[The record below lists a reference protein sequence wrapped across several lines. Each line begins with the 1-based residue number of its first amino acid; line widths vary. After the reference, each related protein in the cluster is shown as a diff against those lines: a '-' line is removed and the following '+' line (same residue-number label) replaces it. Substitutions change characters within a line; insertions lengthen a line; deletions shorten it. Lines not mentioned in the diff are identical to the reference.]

1 MRWLREQR
9 GAGRATPSEAEERE
23 LSLDRQEQE
32 LRARMDV
39 ATARERALA
48 RHAAGLAER
57 ERAAAEEEQ
66 RLAELA
72 AGLATVREELEEL
85 RVRLD
90 EREAELARRETP
102 PRLELE
108 PPAEPLHG
116 TTVLGVSAEN
126 VGAPVRLEVA
136 AGSGDW
142 RSAPGV
148 GPRLDTRAL
157 VDGRWRVRAV
167 AGENTS
173 EQIEIVVDNDP
184 PAARV
189 IAPAPGSVVSG
200 QVRVQADADDAGS
213 GVDWLRVERSI
224 DDDHWRPVAG
234 ETWDTTQDDDGEWL
248 LRAVAVD
255 RAGNAGTSEPVRVTV
270 HNVVAPGP
278 SEPVAAGSPGRPT
291 LMDLEHLVEGHA
303 DLGPDRVEELQA
315 ILYHLRDFAGVDGRI
330 PAEFDALVDAE
341 FGALM

>member
-1 MRWLREQR
+1 VRWQREQR
-9 GAGRATPSEAEERE
+9 GADRATPSEAEERE
-23 LSLDRQEQE
+23 AALDRQEQE
-32 LRARMDV
+32 LRTRTDV

-48 RHAAGLAER
+48 RHAAGLAAR

-66 RLAELA
+66 RLAGLA
-72 AGLATVREELEEL
+72 AGLSMLREELEEL
-85 RVRLD
+85 RARLD
-90 EREAELARRETP
+90 EREAELARRAAP

-116 TTVLGVSAEN
+116 TAVLGVAAEN
-126 VGAPVRLEVA
+126 VGAPVTLEVA
-136 AGSGDW
+136 AAGSDNWGP
-142 RSAPGV
+142 APGA

-167 AGENTS
+167 AGDAAS
-173 EQIEIVVDNDP
+173 EDVEIVVDNDP

-189 IAPAPGSVVSG
+189 VMPPAGAVLSG
-200 QVRVQADADDAGS
+200 PVHVRASAHDAAS

-224 DDDHWRPVAG
+224 DDERWRPVAG
-234 ETWDTTQDDDGEWL
+234 ETWDTTQDADGEWL

-270 HNVVAPGP
+270 RNPAEPT
-278 SEPVAAGSPGRPT
+278 EPVAAPPPRRPT
-291 LMDLEHLVEGHA
+291 LMDLEHLVEA
-303 DLGPDRVEELQA
+303 RTDLGPERTEELYA

-330 PAEFDALVDAE
+330 PGEFDALVDAE